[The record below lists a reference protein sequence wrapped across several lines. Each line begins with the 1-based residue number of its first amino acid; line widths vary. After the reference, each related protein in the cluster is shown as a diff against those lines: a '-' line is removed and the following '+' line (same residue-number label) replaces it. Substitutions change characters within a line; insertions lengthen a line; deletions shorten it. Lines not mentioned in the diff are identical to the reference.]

1 MISCCC
7 GAQWNSIPGG
17 KEKARSMAA
26 PDLFLRVLTGAQCSG
41 VHRVSSVSDGVA
53 TNV

>member
-1 MISCCC
+1 VEPSGIP
-7 GAQWNSIPGG
+7 PGG

-26 PDLFLRVLTGAQCSG
+26 LGRLLQVLTGAQCSG

>member
-1 MISCCC
+1 VEPS
-7 GAQWNSIPGG
+7 GIPEG

-26 PDLFLRVLTGAQCSG
+26 LDLLLQVLTGAQCSG
-41 VHRVSSVSDGVA
+41 VHRVSSMSDGVE